1 MEKILHQAASRG
13 HASHGWLDSYHS
25 FSFAD
30 YYDPRRVHFGALRVL
45 NDDTV
50 AGGKGFGTHPH
61 DNMEIITIPL
71 SGALEHRD
79 NMGTHGVIR
88 SGDVQIMTAGTGVT
102 HSEFNASRTDPVNFL
117 QIWILPGKR
126 NIPPRYDQR
135 NFPPN
140 ERLNRWQILIS
151 PLEADGALRI
161 NQQAWFALTRLEAGK
176 SLSWKPRQEPGALY
190 VFVLEGKITVS
201 GETLGRRDG
210 LGILGPE
217 GDQSFVASEQADLLL
232 MDLPV

>member
-1 MEKILHQAASRG
+1 MEKILHQASTRG
-13 HASHGWLDSYHS
+13 HANHGWLDSYHT

-88 SGDVQIMTAGTGVT
+88 SGDIQVMTAGTGIT
-102 HSEFNASRTDPVNFL
+102 HSEFNASPTDPVNFL
-117 QIWILPGKR
+117 QIWIMPEKR

-135 NFPPN
+135 SFAPG
-140 ERLNRWQILIS
+140 ERLNRWQIVIS

-161 NQQAWFALTRLEAGK
+161 NQQVWFALTRLEPGR
-176 SLSWKPRQEPGALY
+176 SLSWKPRQNPGALY
-190 VFVLEGKITVS
+190 IFVLDGGVRV
-201 GETLGRRDG
+201 GGQNLGRRDG

-217 GDQSFVASEQADLLL
+217 GEPEFQAEKQTDLLL
-232 MDLPV
+232 LDLPL